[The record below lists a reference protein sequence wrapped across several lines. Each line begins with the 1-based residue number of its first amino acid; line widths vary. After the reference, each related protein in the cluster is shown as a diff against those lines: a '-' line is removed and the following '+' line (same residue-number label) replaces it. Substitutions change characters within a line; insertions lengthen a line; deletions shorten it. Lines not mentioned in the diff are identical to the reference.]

1 MVSTTLI
8 DSRFIPSLSSI
19 TTAKMAI
26 AKPIRALLFG
36 AMILCTFLFY
46 TIYQTHTGPPLGPG
60 DTIKTYDGTGND
72 PMGER
77 KCTKV
82 SLLEL
87 R

>member
-1 MVSTTLI
+1 
-8 DSRFIPSLSSI
+8 
-19 TTAKMAI
+19 MAI

-72 PMGER
+72 PTGER
-77 KCTKV
+77 K
-82 SLLEL
+82 L
-87 R
+87 RSNPTFRADADFEQLRMSPRDC